1 MRRLGDYPK
10 KLSDLPK
17 GKSLVLLSSKGNV
30 ILEFNKKKGAI
41 ARSLFFK
48 VAFRMLSGEIGVP
61 YKDKGDF
68 PEGMKLVPL
77 KNDYIIHAFFLTF
90 IKGDTLKSKYSLEY
104 MDQKQLEKDSF

>member
-1 MRRLGDYPK
+1 MRVGDYPK

-48 VAFRMLSGEIGVP
+48 AAFRVLSEEIDVVNK
-61 YKDKGDF
+61 YKGDF
-68 PEGMKLVPL
+68 PEGMKFVPL
-77 KNDYIIHAFFLTF
+77 NNEYIIHAFYLRF
-90 IKGDTLKSKYSLEY
+90 IKENTSASKYSWEY
-104 MDQKQLEKDSF
+104 IDQK